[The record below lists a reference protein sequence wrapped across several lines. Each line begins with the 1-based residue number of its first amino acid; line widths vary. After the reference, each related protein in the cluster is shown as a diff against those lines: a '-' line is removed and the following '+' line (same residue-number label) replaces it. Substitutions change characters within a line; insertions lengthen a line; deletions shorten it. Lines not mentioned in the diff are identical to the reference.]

1 MRPDLRSPLVVNVAD
16 LLRRPG
22 TRRREEV
29 HGHVPVTMVATSV
42 SADADVA
49 VDATLEAVSEG
60 VLATGTVST
69 AWRGECRRCLRPVS
83 GEVSVEFR
91 ELFERHPREGE
102 TYPLAH
108 EEVDLEPLA
117 REALLLELPLTALC
131 RADCPGICP
140 TCGADLSEGA
150 CGCDPVVRD
159 PRWAALDDL
168 RLD

>member
-1 MRPDLRSPLVVNVAD
+1 MKPSDPTSLVVNVAD

-22 TRRREEV
+22 ARRHEEL
-29 HGHVPVTMVATSV
+29 HGHVPVTMVGTSV

-49 VDATLEAVSEG
+49 LDVTIESVSEG
-60 VLATGTVST
+60 VLATGTVRT
-69 AWRGECRRCLRPVS
+69 GWRAECRRCLRPIEGDV
-83 GEVSVEFR
+83 EAEFR
-91 ELFERHPREGE
+91 ELFERHAREGE
-102 TYPLAH
+102 TYPLLH

-117 REALLLELPLTALC
+117 REILLSELPLTALC

-140 TCGADLSEGA
+140 TCGADLSEGP
-150 CGCDPVVRD
+150 CDCDSVARD